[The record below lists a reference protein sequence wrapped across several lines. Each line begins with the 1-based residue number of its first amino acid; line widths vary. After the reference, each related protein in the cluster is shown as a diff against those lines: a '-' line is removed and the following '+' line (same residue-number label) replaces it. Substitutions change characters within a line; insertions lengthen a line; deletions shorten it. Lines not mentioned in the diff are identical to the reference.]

1 MKRTIQLAKERLEHH
16 VEKDRRMKDAS
27 ECNFKHRRALNRNR
41 TPGEFHSNHLLMT
54 VPSAFLVLFL
64 VGCPSSNS
72 APGSKAA
79 TQPFRG
85 SQLDVVAPKSLNLP
99 VYWEVMLQEWSSQ
112 TGASTRFVEFD
123 TTDAFLA
130 ESAVKPESGGRLVLF
145 PFRDFCRFET
155 QLTPLSAFD
164 SRLESREIFK
174 GLRERALSRERECIA
189 VPISVPV
196 LVCYFRNDL
205 LRAARRKAPETWND
219 YVELIETL
227 DTWAPGLPAVEPLAP
242 DFRATTFFA
251 KSLAYCK
258 HPENYSVW
266 FDVDTA
272 KPTLNSPGFVE
283 ALEMARRTWSKLP
296 PEVANYSPADCR
308 RMLLTGNAAMALT
321 FEPLSSELVAR
332 SQSEEDSKVQ
342 RIEGIE
348 KGVCRL
354 PGSRRVFNRNSK
366 KWDTIPAG
374 TIHAPALC
382 GFAGLAMGVTL
393 PPKREQESAALDLLI
408 NLSTTSLFD
417 EAFASLPKGPGR
429 ESQLS
434 FAPNWFGPEL
444 SSEEASQ
451 YADAVSQSLRDMQ
464 LVYELPV
471 IGDEE
476 FRQAASTAL
485 EPLIRGEADS
495 EQTSNAMQHAFELI
509 VERLGPD
516 AVRDSYRR
524 GLGLSP
530 RMKK

>member
-1 MKRTIQLAKERLEHH
+1 
-16 VEKDRRMKDAS
+16 
-27 ECNFKHRRALNRNR
+27 
-41 TPGEFHSNHLLMT
+41 
-54 VPSAFLVLFL
+54 
-64 VGCPSSNS
+64 
-72 APGSKAA
+72 
-79 TQPFRG
+79 
-85 SQLDVVAPKSLNLP
+85 
-99 VYWEVMLQEWSSQ
+99 
-112 TGASTRFVEFD
+112 
-123 TTDAFLA
+123 
-130 ESAVKPESGGRLVLF
+130 
-145 PFRDFCRFET
+145 
-155 QLTPLSAFD
+155 
-164 SRLESREIFK
+164 
-174 GLRERALSRERECIA
+174 
-189 VPISVPV
+189 
-196 LVCYFRNDL
+196 
-205 LRAARRKAPETWND
+205 
-219 YVELIETL
+219 
-227 DTWAPGLPAVEPLAP
+227 
-242 DFRATTFFA
+242 
-251 KSLAYCK
+251 
-258 HPENYSVW
+258 
-266 FDVDTA
+266 
-272 KPTLNSPGFVE
+272 
-283 ALEMARRTWSKLP
+283 
-296 PEVANYSPADCR
+296 
-308 RMLLTGNAAMALT
+308 MLLTGNAAMALT

-348 KGVCRL
+348 IGVCRL